1 MFCKIMSVIKM
12 EIFDTMIL
20 DIILVALPLTVY
32 LLYLAYTKTF
42 NKKENDLLII
52 VTIFTILYLLFKYTK
67 PLYMNMPFMIINI
80 SLIIAYIK
88 KSKISIFV
96 TSVIMVIY
104 YYSFYQNYFPI
115 IILEYLLY
123 YLFYLKLHKE
133 FKVHDFILTFTTIK
147 IVITLVLLSYLN
159 YAFPVYVSEVLI
171 EGIYMYVVAN
181 IIIYFLNKTEEVLKL
196 HMSIKE
202 IKHNEQIH
210 TSLFQITHEIK
221 NPIAVCKGYL
231 DMFDSEN
238 PKHFKKYIPILK
250 DEINRTLLLLEDFL
264 AMNKV
269 KINKDII
276 DINLLIEEVIKNIDM
291 LCQKNNIQLTSKIID
306 DDIYINAD
314 YNRLTQV
321 FINLLK
327 NSIEAI
333 PKDKNGKII
342 VHDRIKENYIIITI
356 NDNGKG
362 MSKELLNKI
371 KEPFYTTKQRGTG
384 LGVSLSDQ
392 IIKAHNG
399 TLSYESKE
407 GEYTKV
413 TITLPLEEY

>member
-1 MFCKIMSVIKM
+1 M

-20 DIILVALPLTVY
+20 DIILIALPLTIY

-42 NKKENDLLII
+42 NNKENELLIV
-52 VTIFTILYLLFKYTK
+52 VTIFSVLYLLFKYTK
-67 PLYMNMPFMIINI
+67 PLYMNMPFIIINI

-88 KSKISIFV
+88 KSKISVLI
-96 TSVIMVIY
+96 TSIIMIAY
-104 YYSFYQNYFPI
+104 YYSFYQDYLPI

-123 YLFYLKLHKE
+123 YLFYLKTFKE
-133 FKVHDFILTFTTIK
+133 FKINDFILIFATIK
-147 IVITLVLLSYLN
+147 IVITLILLSYQN
-159 YAFPVYVSEVLI
+159 YTFPAYVSELII
-171 EGIYMYVVAN
+171 EGIYLYAVASV
-181 IIIYFLNKTEEVLKL
+181 IIYFLNKTEEVLKL
-196 HMSIKE
+196 HMNIKE

-269 KINKDII
+269 KINKDIV

-291 LCQKNNIQLTSKIID
+291 LCQKNNIKLTSNIID

-327 NSIEAI
+327 NSVEAI
-333 PKDKNGKII
+333 PKNKEGKIL
-342 VHDRIKENYIIITI
+342 VSEKIKDDHIIII
-356 NDNGKG
+356 VKDNGKG

-371 KEPFYTTKQRGTG
+371 KEPFYTTKQKGTG
-384 LGVSLSDQ
+384 LGVSLSEQ

-399 TLSYESKE
+399 SLVYESKE
-407 GEYTKV
+407 DEYTKV
-413 TITLPLEEY
+413 IVTLPIEEI

>member
-1 MFCKIMSVIKM
+1 M

-20 DIILVALPLTVY
+20 DIILIALPLTIY
-32 LLYLAYTKTF
+32 LLYLSYTKTF
-42 NKKENDLLII
+42 NNKENELLIV
-52 VTIFTILYLLFKYTK
+52 VTIFSVLYLLFKYTK
-67 PLYMNMPFMIINI
+67 PLYMNMPFIIINI

-88 KSKISIFV
+88 KSKISVLI
-96 TSVIMVIY
+96 TSIIMIAY
-104 YYSFYQNYFPI
+104 YYSFYQDYLPI

-123 YLFYLKLHKE
+123 YLFYLKTFKE
-133 FKVHDFILTFTTIK
+133 FKINNFILIFATIK
-147 IVITLVLLSYLN
+147 IVITLILLSYQN
-159 YAFPVYVSEVLI
+159 YAFPAYVSELII
-171 EGIYMYVVAN
+171 EGIYLYAVASV
-181 IIIYFLNKTEEVLKL
+181 IIYFLNKTEEVLKL
-196 HMSIKE
+196 HMNIKE

-269 KINKDII
+269 KINKDIV

-291 LCQKNNIQLTSKIID
+291 LCQKNNIKLTSNIID

-327 NSIEAI
+327 NSVEAI
-333 PKDKNGKII
+333 PKNKEGKIL
-342 VHDRIKENYIIITI
+342 VSEKIKDDHIIII
-356 NDNGKG
+356 VKDNGKG
-362 MSKELLNKI
+362 MSKALLNKI
-371 KEPFYTTKQRGTG
+371 KEPFYTTKQKGTG
-384 LGVSLSDQ
+384 LGVSLSEQ
-392 IIKAHNG
+392 IIKAHSG
-399 TLSYESKE
+399 SLVYESKE

-413 TITLPLEEY
+413 IVTLPIEEI

>member
-1 MFCKIMSVIKM
+1 M

-20 DIILVALPLTVY
+20 DIILIALPLTIY

-42 NKKENDLLII
+42 NNKENELLIV
-52 VTIFTILYLLFKYTK
+52 VTIFSVLYLLFKYTK
-67 PLYMNMPFMIINI
+67 PLYMNMPFIIINI

-88 KSKISIFV
+88 KSKISVLI
-96 TSVIMVIY
+96 TSIIMIAY
-104 YYSFYQNYFPI
+104 YYSFYQDYLPI

-123 YLFYLKLHKE
+123 YLFYLKTFKE
-133 FKVHDFILTFTTIK
+133 FKINNFILIFATIK
-147 IVITLVLLSYLN
+147 IVITLILLSYQN
-159 YAFPVYVSEVLI
+159 YAFPAYVSELII
-171 EGIYMYVVAN
+171 EGIYLYAVASV
-181 IIIYFLNKTEEVLKL
+181 IIYFLNKTEEVLKL
-196 HMSIKE
+196 HTNIKE

-269 KINKDII
+269 KINKDIV

-291 LCQKNNIQLTSKIID
+291 LCQKNNIKLTSNIID

-327 NSIEAI
+327 NSVEAI
-333 PKDKNGKII
+333 PKNKEGKIL
-342 VHDRIKENYIIITI
+342 VSEKIKDDHIIII
-356 NDNGKG
+356 VKDNGKG

-371 KEPFYTTKQRGTG
+371 KEPFYTTKQKGTG
-384 LGVSLSDQ
+384 LGVSLSEQ

-399 TLSYESKE
+399 SLVYESKE

-413 TITLPLEEY
+413 IVTLPIEEI

>member
-1 MFCKIMSVIKM
+1 M

-20 DIILVALPLTVY
+20 DIILIALPLTIY

-42 NKKENDLLII
+42 NNKENELLIV
-52 VTIFTILYLLFKYTK
+52 VTIFSVLYLLFKYTK
-67 PLYMNMPFMIINI
+67 PLYMNMPFIIINI

-88 KSKISIFV
+88 KSKISVLI
-96 TSVIMVIY
+96 TSIIMIAY
-104 YYSFYQNYFPI
+104 YYSFYQDYLPI

-123 YLFYLKLHKE
+123 YLFYLKTFKE
-133 FKVHDFILTFTTIK
+133 FKINNFILIFATIK
-147 IVITLVLLSYLN
+147 IVITLILLSYQN
-159 YAFPVYVSEVLI
+159 YAFPAYVSELII
-171 EGIYMYVVAN
+171 EGIYLYAVASV
-181 IIIYFLNKTEEVLKL
+181 IIYFLNKTEEVLKL
-196 HMSIKE
+196 HMNIKE

-269 KINKDII
+269 KINKDIV

-291 LCQKNNIQLTSKIID
+291 LCQKNNIKLTSNIID

-327 NSIEAI
+327 NSVEAI
-333 PKDKNGKII
+333 PKNKEGKIL
-342 VHDRIKENYIIITI
+342 VSEKIKDDHIIII
-356 NDNGKG
+356 VKDNGKG
-362 MSKELLNKI
+362 MSKALLNKI
-371 KEPFYTTKQRGTG
+371 KEPFYTTKQKGTG
-384 LGVSLSDQ
+384 LGVSLSEQ
-392 IIKAHNG
+392 IIKAHSG
-399 TLSYESKE
+399 SLVYESKE

-413 TITLPLEEY
+413 IVTLPIEEI

>member
-1 MFCKIMSVIKM
+1 M

-20 DIILVALPLTVY
+20 DIILIALPLTIY

-42 NKKENDLLII
+42 NNKENELLIV
-52 VTIFTILYLLFKYTK
+52 VTIFSVLYLLFKYTK
-67 PLYMNMPFMIINI
+67 PLYMNMPFIIINI

-88 KSKISIFV
+88 KSKISVLI
-96 TSVIMVIY
+96 TSIIMIAY
-104 YYSFYQNYFPI
+104 YYSFYQDYLPI

-123 YLFYLKLHKE
+123 YLFYLKTFKE
-133 FKVHDFILTFTTIK
+133 FKINDFILIFATIK
-147 IVITLVLLSYLN
+147 IVITLILLSYQN
-159 YAFPVYVSEVLI
+159 YAFPAYVSELII
-171 EGIYMYVVAN
+171 EGIYLYAVASV
-181 IIIYFLNKTEEVLKL
+181 IIYFLNKTEEVLKL
-196 HMSIKE
+196 HMNIKE

-269 KINKDII
+269 KINKDIV

-291 LCQKNNIQLTSKIID
+291 LCQKNNIKLTSNIID

-327 NSIEAI
+327 NSVEAI
-333 PKDKNGKII
+333 PKNKEGKIL
-342 VHDRIKENYIIITI
+342 VSEKIKDDHIIII
-356 NDNGKG
+356 VKDNGKG

-371 KEPFYTTKQRGTG
+371 KEPFYTTKQKGTG
-384 LGVSLSDQ
+384 LGVSLSEQ

-399 TLSYESKE
+399 SLVYESKE
-407 GEYTKV
+407 DEYTKV
-413 TITLPLEEY
+413 IVTLPIEEI

>member
-32 LLYLAYTKTF
+32 LLYLAYTKTL
-42 NKKENDLLII
+42 NNKENDLLIVVI
-52 VTIFTILYLLFKYTK
+52 IFSVLYLLFKYTK

-88 KSKISIFV
+88 KSKISILV
-96 TSVIMVIY
+96 TSVIMIAY
-104 YYSFYQNYFPI
+104 YYSFYQNYLPI

-123 YLFYLKLHKE
+123 YLFYLKLFKE
-133 FKVHDFILTFTTIK
+133 FKIHDFILTFTTIK

-196 HMSIKE
+196 HMNIKE

-231 DMFDSEN
+231 DMFDPEK

-250 DEINRTLLLLEDFL
+250 DEINRALLLLEDFL

-356 NDNGKG
+356 KDNGKG

>member
-1 MFCKIMSVIKM
+1 M

-20 DIILVALPLTVY
+20 DLILIALPLAIY

-42 NKKENDLLII
+42 NNKENDLLIVVI
-52 VTIFTILYLLFKYTK
+52 IFSVLYLLFKYTK

-104 YYSFYQNYFPI
+104 YYSFYQNYLSI

-123 YLFYLKLHKE
+123 YLFYLKLFKE
-133 FKVHDFILTFTTIK
+133 FKIHDFILTFTTIK
-147 IVITLVLLSYLN
+147 IVITLILLSYQN
-159 YAFPVYVSEVLI
+159 YAFPVYVSEILI
-171 EGIYMYVVAN
+171 EGIYLYAVAN

-196 HMSIKE
+196 HMNIKE

-231 DMFDSEN
+231 DMFDQEN

-291 LCQKNNIQLTSKIID
+291 LCQKNNIKLTSKIID

-327 NSIEAI
+327 NSVEAI
-333 PKDKNGKII
+333 PENKDGKILI
-342 VHDRIKENYIIITI
+342 SEKIKDSHIIITI
-356 NDNGKG
+356 KDNGKG
-362 MSKELLNKI
+362 MNKELLNKI
-371 KEPFYTTKQRGTG
+371 KEPFYTTKQKGTG
-384 LGVSLSDQ
+384 LGVSLSEQ

-399 TLSYESKE
+399 TLDYESKE

-413 TITLPLEEY
+413 TVTLPIEEY

>member
-1 MFCKIMSVIKM
+1 M
-12 EIFDTMIL
+12 EIFDMMIL
-20 DIILVALPLTVY
+20 DIILIALPLTFY

-42 NKKENDLLII
+42 NKKENELLIV
-52 VTIFTILYLLFKYTK
+52 VTIFTILYLLFKYTR

-80 SLIIAYIK
+80 PLIIAYIK
-88 KSKISIFV
+88 KSKIPIVV
-96 TSVIMVIY
+96 TSVIMVAY
-104 YYSFYQNYFPI
+104 YYSFYQNYLPI
-115 IILEYLLY
+115 ILLEYLLY
-123 YLFYLKLHKE
+123 YLFYLKLFKE
-133 FKVHDFILTFTTIK
+133 FKVHDFILIFTTIK
-147 IVITLVLLSYLN
+147 VVITLILLSYQN
-159 YAFPVYVSEVLI
+159 YVFPVYVSEIII
-171 EGIYMYVVAN
+171 EGIYLYAVAN

-196 HMSIKE
+196 HMNIKE

-291 LCQKNNIQLTSKIID
+291 LCQENNIKLTTKIID

-342 VHDRIKENYIIITI
+342 VHERMKENHIIITI
-356 NDNGKG
+356 KDNGKG

-399 TLSYESKE
+399 TLNYESKE

-413 TITLPLEEY
+413 TITLPIEEI